1 MKKNLIASLFFSA
14 LTLGIANAQK
24 PKHPTSPIK
33 TIDGTTNPKNLTG
46 LSTTSV
52 VKQNGISI
60 IILEVGSTPC
70 GAAKLAVSVPKFA
83 DAPNTPVEAGSKGL
97 DASIE
102 QCCSVST
109 TGTFQLRT
117 TFVDCDGVAL
127 TTKRTIDLTTSCRK
141 RSTDLMPTILEAIGT
156 PPEGKTYKVQKIK
169 VWQN

>member
-1 MKKNLIASLFFSA
+1 MKKNLIAGLFFSA
-14 LTLGIANAQK
+14 LVFGFANAQK
-24 PKHPTSPIK
+24 PQSTASPIA
-33 TIDGTTNPKNLTG
+33 TVGGATDSRLASLTPNG
-46 LSTTSV
+46 LL
-52 VKQNGISI
+52 KQTGISV

-70 GAAKLAVSVPKFA
+70 DAAKTAIDVPKFA
-83 DAPNTPVEAGSKGL
+83 AAPNTPVDASSRGL

-102 QCCSVST
+102 KCCIFST

-117 TFVDCDGVAL
+117 TFVDCDGATL